1 MITRGG
7 GKCFILGWILCFIN
21 IEMLK
26 ACLKYGGIPLTR
38 HHEAILPFWLLDIF
52 LTGELWDLGG
62 LVKFNG
68 RWVAGVEFIE

>member
-1 MITRGG
+1 
-7 GKCFILGWILCFIN
+7 
-21 IEMLK
+21 MLR

-68 RWVAGVEFIE
+68 RGVAGVEFIE

>member
-1 MITRGG
+1 MEKVILLCIRITRGG
-7 GKCFILGWILCFIN
+7 GKCFILRWILCFIN

-52 LTGELWDLGG
+52 LVGDDGI
-62 LVKFNG
+62 
-68 RWVAGVEFIE
+68 WVDW